1 MYIKNWGVGESD
13 GVSGERDEMGGGFC
27 ARPRDLKFCTHLC
40 TYLLQVKFEVQ
51 VLTKRDKA

>member
-27 ARPRDLKFCTHLC
+27 ARRADRCAQHAQSAWAQPKTPSISLRAA
-40 TYLLQVKFEVQ
+40 Q
-51 VLTKRDKA
+51 